1 VVKEDQ
7 IEEIDVVEIED
18 LKNLIQEDL
27 IQEIQI
33 EALEE
38 EEEIALMNQ
47 TEDRGDLVLEN
58 RTEEVIIKGLV
69 PENLKIIQVLEDQNH
84 LMRIA
89 FLDLGEVEENNI
101 C

>member
-1 VVKEDQ
+1 M
-7 IEEIDVVEIED
+7 VEIEG
-18 LKNLIQEDL
+18 LKNLIQEDLIQEDL

-33 EALEE
+33 EVLKKEV
-38 EEEIALMNQ
+38 ALMIQ
-47 TEDRGDLVLEN
+47 TEDREGLILKN
-58 RTEEVIIKGLV
+58 RTEEVILKDLA
-69 PENLKIIQVLEDQNH
+69 PESLKITQVLEDQNH

>member
-1 VVKEDQ
+1 VGKEDQ
-7 IEEIDVVEIED
+7 IEEIDVVEIEG

-33 EALEE
+33 EVLKDEVT
-38 EEEIALMNQ
+38 LMIQ
-47 TEDRGDLVLEN
+47 KGDREGLVLEN
-58 RTEEVIIKGLV
+58 RTEEVILKDLV
-69 PENLKIIQVLEDQNH
+69 TESLKITQALEDQNH

-89 FLDLGEVEENNI
+89 FLGLGEAEENNI

>member
-1 VVKEDQ
+1 MGKEDQ
-7 IEEIDVVEIED
+7 IEEIDVVEIEG

-33 EALEE
+33 EVLKEE
-38 EEEIALMNQ
+38 VALMIQ
-47 TEDRGDLVLEN
+47 TEGREGLVLMN
-58 RTEEVIIKGLV
+58 RTEGVILKDLA
-69 PENLKIIQVLEDQNH
+69 PESLKITQALEDQNH

-89 FLDLGEVEENNI
+89 FLGLGEAEENNI